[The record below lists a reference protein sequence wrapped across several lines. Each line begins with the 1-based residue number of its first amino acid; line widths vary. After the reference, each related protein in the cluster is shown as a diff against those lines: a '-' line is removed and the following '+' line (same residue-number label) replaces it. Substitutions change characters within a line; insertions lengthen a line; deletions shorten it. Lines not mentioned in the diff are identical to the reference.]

1 MFSFKIE
8 QDYNVGFFKIT
19 AFLILIL
26 LSLKFHLF
34 YKASYFNYYIVLFC
48 IPNITILL
56 NIREEKLLNY
66 LSIFS
71 TSIFLCIL
79 LVSLGH
85 IHKRNITHLTLLF
98 TLYFLLTNYKYVYR
112 KHIREVNTAI
122 TNYLHCLFAIL
133 IIISILDYFYFIKL
147 IPIFDN
153 KEVIL
158 FCVSIIIF
166 FYFIFSLLTIL
177 LTNMSVTDSKTR
189 PKQIENVQP
198 SIDKQYVPKKMK
210 DKDFLCINNA
220 KLTPEAK
227 SVLKYLDTSDIYLD
241 TNFTIDDLTRELGI
255 PKHTLSKIINHDMD
269 LNFYTLIAKYRIEY
283 AKKLIV
289 KEQNLL
295 LDAIMIECGFNS
307 RITFNKYFKEFTG
320 LTPSEYRKNTI

>member
-8 QDYNVGFFKIT
+8 QDYNVSFFKNT
-19 AFLILIL
+19 VFLILIL
-26 LSLKFHLF
+26 LCLKFYLLF
-34 YKASYFNYYIVLFC
+34 QASYFNYYIVLFC

-56 NIREEKLLNY
+56 NIKSEKLVNY
-66 LSIFS
+66 LRIFSISIF
-71 TSIFLCIL
+71 ICVL
-79 LVSLGH
+79 LVSLGY
-85 IHKRNITHLTLLF
+85 IHKRNITHLSLLF
-98 TLYFLLTNYKYVYR
+98 TLYFLIKNYKYVYR
-112 KHIREVNTAI
+112 KHSREINTTI

-147 IPIFDN
+147 IPLFDN
-153 KEVIL
+153 KEVLL
-158 FCVSIIIF
+158 FCASIIIF

-177 LTNMSVTDSKTR
+177 LTNMSVKDFKNR
-189 PKQIENVQP
+189 PKQIQIAQP
-198 SIDKQYVPKKMK
+198 TIDKPSVAKKREE
-210 DKDFLCINNA
+210 KDFLCIDNVN
-220 KLTPEAK
+220 LTTEAK
-227 SVLKYLDTSDIYLD
+227 SVLKYLDNSDIYLD

-255 PKHTLSKIINHDMD
+255 PKHTLSKIINHDMA